1 MSGKSRRRQ
10 GKHSF
15 QSKKRK
21 DALARAT
28 QQQPVSQVKKP
39 VSRPA
44 VSTPSA
50 REPIPRATL
59 RAARNPYIT
68 TELQRIGILGGI
80 ILTILVVL
88 AFVLP

>member
-1 MSGKSRRRQ
+1 MSGKSRRRR

-15 QSKKRK
+15 QNKKEK
-21 DALARAT
+21 DALARTA

-44 VSTPSA
+44 ASA
-50 REPIPRATL
+50 PAISVPTPRATL
-59 RAARNPYIT
+59 SAAQNPSIT
-68 TELQRIGILGGI
+68 TELRRIGILGGI
-80 ILTILVVL
+80 ILAILIVL

>member
-1 MSGKSRRRQ
+1 MSGKARRRQ

-21 DALARAT
+21 GTLARAA
-28 QQQPVSQVKKP
+28 QRQPVSQATKP

-44 VSTPSA
+44 VSAPPA
-50 REPIPRATL
+50 RVPIPRATL
-59 RAARNPYIT
+59 RAARNPYII

-80 ILTILVVL
+80 ILAILVAL
-88 AFVLP
+88 ALVLP